1 LAANGS
7 IFALADLAL
16 LPGDRMFWFRAFWS
30 CSSLVAT
37 EISSCYLP
45 ADRRRRLA
53 MRASPQISHAMT
65 HPHADCGLLYRQI
78 LANVMTDRLGDCFAN
93 RCQRR
98 RFVEHYLPPSHIKN
112 IVPALSA
119 ITAIN

>member
-1 LAANGS
+1 
-7 IFALADLAL
+7 
-16 LPGDRMFWFRAFWS
+16 
-30 CSSLVAT
+30 
-37 EISSCYLP
+37 
-45 ADRRRRLA
+45 
-53 MRASPQISHAMT
+53 MT
-65 HPHADCGLLYRQI
+65 HPHADCGLLHSLFLLVQYRQI